1 MKKNV
6 SVVLAVCLFVGLDTQ
21 LRGDVAS
28 SSKTGFAIKITK
40 VVNASSD
47 ESFDVIVNRFNRW
60 WDSAHSVSGK
70 AENLSIDLEKA
81 CMLEVLPDG
90 GFIRHLEIVRYVPG
104 RQLRMSG
111 GLGPLQEMA
120 VTGALTINVTT
131 NADSKETTIELIYN
145 VTGYLP
151 AGLDQLADPVNRVLS
166 EQMDRLVKEINR
178 N

>member
-1 MKKNV
+1 MKQNV
-6 SVVLAVCLFVGLDTQ
+6 LFIFAMCLLAGLCTP
-21 LRGDVAS
+21 LRGDVANS
-28 SSKTGFAIKITK
+28 SESGFAVKITK
-40 VVNASSD
+40 VVNASSE
-47 ESFDVIVNRFNRW
+47 ESFDAIVNRFNRW

-70 AENLSIDLEKA
+70 AENLSIDLEKG

-90 GFIRHLEIVRYVPG
+90 GFVRHLEIVRYIPG

-120 VTGALTINVTT
+120 VSGALTINVTT

-151 AGLDQLADPVNRVLS
+151 AGLDKLADPVNRVLTG
-166 EQMDRLVKEINR
+166 QMDRLVKEINR
-178 N
+178 E